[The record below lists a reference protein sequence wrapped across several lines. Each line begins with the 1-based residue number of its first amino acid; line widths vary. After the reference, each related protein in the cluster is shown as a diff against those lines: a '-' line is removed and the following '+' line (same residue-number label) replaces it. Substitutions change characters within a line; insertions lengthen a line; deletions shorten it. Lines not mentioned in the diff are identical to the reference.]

1 MTVLRPDLDRMA
13 RALQIPVTMP
23 ASMVLKSW
31 ALRCPDEAY
40 PTVDVEPATDGPVT
54 KDVRRLIGF
63 AAFQNGTVQTIYART
78 TTVRCE
84 DGSFR
89 VFDVVEPGE
98 IVDVPNVIANV
109 FHLSWCEL
117 RDRALGE
124 GKPASCKCKPLDWVN
139 PESIWPVCGKFEAR
153 PSEPGACNTCEHL
166 KECHR
171 ER

>member
-13 RALQIPVTMP
+13 RALQLPVTMP

-31 ALRCPDEAY
+31 ALRCPDEVY
-40 PTVDVEPATDGPVT
+40 PTLDVEPATDGPVT

-98 IVDVPNVIANV
+98 IIDVPNVIANV
-109 FHLSWCEL
+109 FHLAWCEL
-117 RDRALGE
+117 RDRALGDS
-124 GKPASCKCKPLDWVN
+124 K
-139 PESIWPVCGKFEAR
+139 
-153 PSEPGACNTCEHL
+153 
-166 KECHR
+166 
-171 ER
+171 